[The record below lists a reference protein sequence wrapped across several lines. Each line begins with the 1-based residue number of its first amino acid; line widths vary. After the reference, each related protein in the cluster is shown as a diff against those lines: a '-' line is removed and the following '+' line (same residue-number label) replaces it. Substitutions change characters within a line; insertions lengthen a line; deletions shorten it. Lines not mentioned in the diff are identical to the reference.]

1 MNATRQAGNPFDPKR
16 SAQQPSVPSIP
27 MRLNSGAAGNPPDPS
42 SNSRNQPQNQDVLSA
57 LAGTDA
63 GRDRV
68 VANRTRRVILSS
80 LGVMREEREGRSR
93 ARGLAIAVLVLVPL
107 LIAPLLWEVTDS
119 FIAGEHP
126 GDPGS
131 QLTLWAG
138 VVCCT
143 LLAAALVAGWWK
155 NRA

>member
-1 MNATRQAGNPFDPKR
+1 MNATRKTGNPPAPKHF
-16 SAQQPSVPSIP
+16 APSIP
-27 MRLNSGAAGNPPDPS
+27 TKLNLGAAESPSDPS
-42 SNSRNQPQNQDVLSA
+42 SNPRNQSQNQDVLSA

-68 VANRTRRVILSS
+68 VANRTRRVVLSS
-80 LGVMREEREGRSR
+80 LGVMREEQEGRSR

-107 LIAPLLWEVTDS
+107 LIAPLLWELTDS

-131 QLTLWAG
+131 QLALWG
-138 VVCCT
+138 GIVCCT

>member
-1 MNATRQAGNPFDPKR
+1 LNARRQAGNSFDPKR
-16 SAQQPSVPSIP
+16 PASKPPAPPIP
-27 MRLNSGAAGNPPDPS
+27 TKLNSGAAGDPPDSS
-42 SNSRNQPQNQDVLSA
+42 SNSQDQPQNQDILSA
-57 LAGTDA
+57 LAGTEA

-93 ARGLAIAVLVLVPL
+93 ARGLALAVLVLVPL

-138 VVCCT
+138 VVCCA